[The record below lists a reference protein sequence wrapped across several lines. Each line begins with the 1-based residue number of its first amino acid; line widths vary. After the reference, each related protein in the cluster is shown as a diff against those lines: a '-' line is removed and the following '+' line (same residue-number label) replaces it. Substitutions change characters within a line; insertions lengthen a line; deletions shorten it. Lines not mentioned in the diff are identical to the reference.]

1 MDVKLEVQLKVA
13 EMNDKLSKRAVELML
28 PIERQ
33 IMMCDSR
40 EETLLF
46 ACLML
51 DKSKTIVE
59 AHLGE
64 TGRRQLF
71 IMGDEV

>member
-1 MDVKLEVQLKVA
+1 MDVKLGEQSKVV
-13 EMNDKLSKRAVELML
+13 EMSDRLAKRAAELAL

-51 DKSKTIVE
+51 DKSKTIIE
-59 AHLGE
+59 SHIGE

>member
-1 MDVKLEVQLKVA
+1 
-13 EMNDKLSKRAVELML
+13 MNDKLSKRAVELML

>member
-1 MDVKLEVQLKVA
+1 MSDITDRMEKLC
-13 EMNDKLSKRAVELML
+13 L
-28 PIERQ
+28 PIDRQ

-51 DKSKTIVE
+51 DKSKTIIE
-59 AHLGE
+59 SHIGE